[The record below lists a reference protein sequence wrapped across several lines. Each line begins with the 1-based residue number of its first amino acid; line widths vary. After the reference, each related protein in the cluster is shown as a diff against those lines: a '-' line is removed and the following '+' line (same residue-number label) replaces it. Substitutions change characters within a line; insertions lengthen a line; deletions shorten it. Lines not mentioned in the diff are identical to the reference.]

1 MKLLNKIKDRIKMVK
16 DKTANTIISIGTIL
30 KSKEN
35 RVIIGILLVGLGGSL
50 IVSGYIKLPE

>member
-1 MKLLNKIKDRIKMVK
+1 MKLLNKIKDGIKMVK
-16 DKTANTIISIGTIL
+16 DKTVNTIISIGTIL

-50 IVSGYIKLPE
+50 IVSGYIRLPE